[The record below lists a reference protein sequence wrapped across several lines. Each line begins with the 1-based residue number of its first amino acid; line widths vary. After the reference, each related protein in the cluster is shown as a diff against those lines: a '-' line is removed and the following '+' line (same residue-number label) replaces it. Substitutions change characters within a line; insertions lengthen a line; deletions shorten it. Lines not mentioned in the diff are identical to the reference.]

1 MALLPAA
8 VYVIAAVAWLY
19 FISLDML
26 ATGLPLALA
35 AGGAG
40 EGWIGFLVGWMGLSA
55 MLQRPFL
62 AAWGDRRGHRPLL
75 VASLGAGLA
84 GALLFAVSRNPA
96 AELAARTLQGTSLAG
111 LVVSSQALM
120 AALAP
125 PAQRARALALQG
137 LADTGGVLAG
147 TNLGEWAWHHLGRT
161 GLFAGTAAVVAMAL
175 ALALAGP
182 ARTRREPGNP
192 AARRPGHG
200 AAAAGGPP
208 VPAVGGAGPSPR
220 AQPAPEANAGAGP
233 EGPPSPAAGTAHPAA
248 MAGPA
253 STRDP
258 RGAPAV
264 PATAQEVATGGAPH
278 RAGRLPLPGSFLV
291 LGTLTGM
298 IFGAALNL
306 TVLHAQGAG
315 FWAGGWLALFALVAM
330 GARYAAGSWLDRR
343 AGGGLEAAA
352 PSLAHRLLVL
362 GFGLMAAGEGAL
374 AAAAPVTAVYGAAAV
389 LAAGYGIAHTA
400 LVTAAVGGAP
410 AHRRGLAAG
419 WLANAIDLGVGAGL
433 AVLGWILETW
443 SFSVMYGVLAGA
455 GILGMVTALLAR
467 RPGPRAA
474 GRP

>member
-1 MALLPAA
+1 MPAA

-40 EGWIGFLVGWMGLSA
+40 ESWIGFLVGWMGLSA

-75 VASLGAGLA
+75 LASLAAGLA
-84 GALLFAVSRNPA
+84 GALLFAVSRHPA
-96 AELAARTLQGTSLAG
+96 AEFAARTLQGTSLAG

-161 GLFAGTAAVVAMAL
+161 GLFAGTAAAVAMAL
-175 ALALAGP
+175 LLALAGS
-182 ARTRREPGNP
+182 ARSRPEPGNP
-192 AARRPGHG
+192 AERRPGHR

-208 VPAVGGAGPSPR
+208 VPVAGGSGPTPSAHSPAAGG
-220 AQPAPEANAGAGP
+220 GAGP
-233 EGPPSPAAGTAHPAA
+233 EGPPSRAAGAGQPAAHTR
-248 MAGPA
+248 PA
-253 STRDP
+253 SPRDARRP
-258 RGAPAV
+258 PAV
-264 PATAQEVATGGAPH
+264 TAAPVVATGGAAT

-291 LGTLTGM
+291 LGTLTGV

-343 AGGGLEAAA
+343 AGGGGLDAAT

-400 LVTAAVGGAP
+400 LVAAAVGGAP

-433 AVLGWILETW
+433 AMLGWVLETW

-455 GILGMVTALLAR
+455 GTLGMVTALLAR
-467 RPGPRAA
+467 SPGPRAA